1 MVFLSI
7 DTVEITVCYATKNNL
22 IESNEPTLILL
33 LLFSLTDLLSLAY

>member
-7 DTVEITVCYATKNNL
+7 DSVEITIYYATKNNL
-22 IESNEPTLILL
+22 TESNESTLILL